1 MPVCRVILLEERP
14 AAVAHRVTKA
24 RLVGTAAKAA
34 PPRGWNLP
42 RRRPNSGLPRP
53 TAHQDDCYFTPLCVR
68 AIFARIDDRAS
79 D

>member
-34 PPRGWNLP
+34 PPRVEPTSPSAKL
-42 RRRPNSGLPRP
+42 GLAE
-53 TAHQDDCYFTPLCVR
+53 TDGTPG
-68 AIFARIDDRAS
+68 
-79 D
+79 